1 MISLHELYATG
12 KSIREI
18 ARITGHARNTVRKY
32 LRANGIPEPR
42 YGKKRGSK
50 LDPFKPLIDQSM
62 AQGIFNCE
70 VLLRLLR
77 DQGYTGGITLIKGL
91 CKAAPSAEENPCR
104 ATIRNK
110 TWLPGASGLEDLRIR
125 RFERG
130 SAQDSGVCDG
140 AGVFPDDVHR
150 VCQTVRHPQFLA
162 LPDPC
167 ARILRRCSKDD
178 ADGPDEDGHP
188 RHG

>member
-18 ARITGHARNTVRKY
+18 ARITGHSRNTVRKY

-42 YGKKRGSK
+42 YRKKRGSK

-77 DQGYTGGITLIKGL
+77 GARLYRRHHPHQGLRET
-91 CKAAPSAEENPCR
+91 APAAEENPRR

-110 TWLPGASGLEDLRIR
+110 TWLPGASGLEDLRI
-125 RFERG
+125 
-130 SAQDSGVCDG
+130 C
-140 AGVFPDDVHR
+140 
-150 VCQTVRHPQFLA
+150 
-162 LPDPC
+162 
-167 ARILRRCSKDD
+167 
-178 ADGPDEDGHP
+178 
-188 RHG
+188 